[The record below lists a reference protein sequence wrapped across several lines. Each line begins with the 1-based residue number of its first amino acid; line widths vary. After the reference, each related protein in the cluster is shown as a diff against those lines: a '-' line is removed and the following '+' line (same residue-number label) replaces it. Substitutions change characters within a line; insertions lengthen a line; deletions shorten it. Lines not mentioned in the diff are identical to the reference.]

1 MWSGDKGV
9 MLGTKGSGGGDVGE
23 WLLVLGFG
31 GSIWKGLVHGRLGK
45 RGGDLCAGEI
55 DKRLLELGSCIVQ
68 VVMAH
73 QKREATSDNGGGDE
87 EWASKRPK
95 VVGAAAEKEHILTSD
110 ASHETNG
117 DEAQGGDASRK
128 ENTVSTNPCVSDEK
142 AATNSNV
149 SSGHGVILTSVE
161 ADAAEDKGCRH
172 TMEDAWVLLP
182 DASME
187 SPGNLRCA
195 HFAIYDGHGGRLAAE
210 YAQKHLHQNVIA
222 AGLPR
227 ELMDVKA
234 AKKAIIEGFRRTDEC
249 LLQESTK
256 GNWQDGATAV
266 CVWVLG
272 QTVVVANAGDAK
284 AVLARSTSADGEG
297 AVDDAKS
304 QLKAIVLTREHK
316 AIFPQER
323 ARIQKAGGSVGPN
336 GRLQGRIEV
345 SRALGDRQFKKVG
358 LIATPDVHSFEVTRK
373 DHFIILGCD
382 GLWGVFGPGDAV
394 EFVQNQLKETSSAT
408 LAVRRLVKE
417 AVRERRCKDNCTAVL
432 IVFKH

>member
-1 MWSGDKGV
+1 MV
-9 MLGTKGSGGGDVGE
+9 
-23 WLLVLGFG
+23 
-31 GSIWKGLVHGRLGK
+31 
-45 RGGDLCAGEI
+45 
-55 DKRLLELGSCIVQ
+55 
-68 VVMAH
+68 H
-73 QKREATSDNGGGDE
+73 QKREVGFTDE
-87 EWASKRPK
+87 DCASKRPK
-95 VVGAAAEKEHILTSD
+95 CAGIATGEEQSGEAAASG
-110 ASHETNG
+110 ETNG
-117 DEAQGGDASRK
+117 ETRGASEKETKEATDK
-128 ENTVSTNPCVSDEK
+128 CVVEEK
-142 AATNSNV
+142 AAMNSKV
-149 SSGHGVILTSVE
+149 SDKEEKVLTGIE

-182 DASME
+182 DASTD

-227 ELMDVKA
+227 MDVKA
-234 AKKAIIEGFRRTDEC
+234 AKKAIIEGFRRTDES

-272 QTVVVANAGDAK
+272 QMVVVANAGDAK
-284 AVLARSTSADGEG
+284 AVLARSTSTDGDG
-297 AVDDAKS
+297 VVDETKS

-323 ARIQKAGGSVGPN
+323 SRIQKAGGSVGPN

-345 SRALGDRQFKKVG
+345 SRAFGDRQFKKVG
-358 LIATPDVHSFEVTRK
+358 LIATPDVHSFELTYK

-382 GLWGVFGPGDAV
+382 GLWGVFGPSDAV
-394 EFVQNQLKETSSAT
+394 EFVQKQLKETASAS